1 MFFLAD
7 GEETFTGGVV
17 VGLNYLAGVP
27 EVGCLATGATYLIKV
42 SAIETSRGSSTKPSA
57 QTSGS
62 ASVGVSVGAGGC
74 SGVSSRDIVVVEVLG
89 NIVVVAVVG
98 W

>member
-57 QTSGS
+57 QTSIS
-62 ASVGVSVGAGGC
+62 WAC
-74 SGVSSRDIVVVEVLG
+74 CTSR
-89 NIVVVAVVG
+89 
-98 W
+98 